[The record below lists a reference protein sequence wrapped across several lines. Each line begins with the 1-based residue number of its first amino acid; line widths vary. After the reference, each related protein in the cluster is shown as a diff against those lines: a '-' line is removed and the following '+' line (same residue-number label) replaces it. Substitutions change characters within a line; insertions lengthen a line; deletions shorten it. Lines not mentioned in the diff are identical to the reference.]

1 MKVRANIFF
10 PVLTV
15 ALLLSFQ
22 ARALKDAANLA
33 LDKLEKGTSEAET
46 LLEAKAEAD
55 KKIEKIKSGDFGIDA
70 LDAFKDSMAKIDIPR
85 KMPDLKIPDQIGKNL
100 KNADKTGEAVNEM
113 MVPVYG
119 KGKDS
124 EVAYKKNRMRTE
136 IQQNNIAT
144 LYAHALATRTNLIK
158 ERAIPADEVSQ
169 ENSRELLQAARA
181 FDNKTAMR
189 INDILFMEAQ
199 IAEFEGTQFLTT
211 VSNTSS
217 DEDDADNSEGG
228 SK

>member
-46 LLEAKAEAD
+46 LLEAKAEAE
-55 KKIEKIKSGDFGIDA
+55 KKIEKVKSGDFGIDA
-70 LDAFKDSMAKIDIPR
+70 LDAFNDSMAKINIPR
-85 KMPDLKIPDQIGKNL
+85 EMPDLKIPDQIGENL
-100 KNADKTGEAVNEM
+100 KNADKTGEAVNGM

-119 KGKDS
+119 KGNDS
-124 EVAYKKNRMRTE
+124 QVAYMKNRVRTE

-189 INDILFMEAQ
+189 INDILFMETQ
-199 IAEFEGTQFLTT
+199 IVEFEGTQFLTT

-217 DEDDADNSEGG
+217 DEDDADNSAGG